1 MILVETMNQD
11 YQYLLI
17 YVRCLYVI
25 LCNLIVRTSKSILL
39 LPLVL
44 TLIDNSFFNFIGI
57 STGLVLYVLQFH
69 FSIYIP
75 RYFPFIGCCLWAL
88 NLNFLL
94 MSYWPGLMNFFPLKI
109 IDYTILCSSIVL
121 AEFSIVSLGKGKQP
135 EPISTGPSLTGFEE
149 ITDEDED
156 F

>member
-1 MILVETMNQD
+1 
-11 YQYLLI
+11 
-17 YVRCLYVI
+17 
-25 LCNLIVRTSKSILL
+25 
-39 LPLVL
+39 
-44 TLIDNSFFNFIGI
+44 
-57 STGLVLYVLQFH
+57 
-69 FSIYIP
+69 
-75 RYFPFIGCCLWAL
+75 
-88 NLNFLL
+88 